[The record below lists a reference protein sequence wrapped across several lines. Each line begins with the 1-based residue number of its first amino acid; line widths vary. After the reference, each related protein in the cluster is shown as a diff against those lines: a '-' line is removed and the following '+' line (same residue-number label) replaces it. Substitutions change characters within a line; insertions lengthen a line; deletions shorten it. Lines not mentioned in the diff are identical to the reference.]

1 MSARAHCAVI
11 NALLS
16 LYTDPIRPDQKQI
29 VIDTECGQ
37 DDMARLVLY
46 SPRHLKRILSDL
58 KSVGIIKYSYWHK
71 YEIDIER
78 AKLFFGDAFDID
90 DYIYEEAS

>member
-16 LYTDPIRPDQKQI
+16 LYTAPIRPGEKQI
-29 VIDTECGQ
+29 VINTECDQ
-37 DDMARLVLY
+37 NDMARLVLY
-46 SPRHLKRILSDL
+46 SPRHLKRLLSDL

-71 YEIDIER
+71 YELDIER
-78 AKLFFGDAFDID
+78 AKLFFGDALDID
-90 DYIYEEAS
+90 EFTFEEAS